1 MGRQEFLKQQE
12 DLHMKI
18 TSSSQYSMGNAKTRQ
33 QLEEE
38 REAYIQNAVK
48 RVQEEALMLSNRAK
62 EEEMKR
68 LEYIRL
74 EEERIKREDAL
85 RAEAMARAEEERRQ
99 KEIAR
104 QEELRRHQ
112 AE

>member
-1 MGRQEFLKQQE
+1 MGEFLKQQE

-18 TSSSQYSMGNAKTRQ
+18 TSSSQYNMSNAKTRQ
-33 QLEEE
+33 QLEQE

-48 RVQEEALMLSNRAK
+48 RVQEEALMLSNRAR

-68 LEYIRL
+68 LEYIKL

-85 RAEAMARAEEERRQ
+85 RAEAMVRAERNVNR
-99 KEIAR
+99 KKLPAR
-104 QEELRRHQ
+104 KS
-112 AE
+112 